1 MRCPRCH
8 NLEDRV
14 LDSRMTKDGLV
25 IRRRREC
32 LRCGHRFTT
41 YERAEETMPLVVKKD
56 GRREPYSRD
65 KVLVGIR
72 KAFEKRP
79 VSALQ
84 QEELVDDLERYLLSL
99 GEQEVPSRL
108 IGEKLMELIKGVDQ
122 VAYVR
127 FASVYRRFRDLTDF
141 IEELRTLMEDSSV
154 RGEVGRET
162 AGESALTSR
171 PSSPAVSK
179 GKSRPTRVKEILPRL
194 PLDDGDEGEPEA

>member
-8 NLEDRV
+8 NLEDKV
-14 LDSRMTKDGLV
+14 LDSRMTRDGLV

-32 LRCGHRFTT
+32 LKCGHRFTT

-56 GRREPYSRD
+56 GRREPYTRE

-79 VSALQ
+79 VTARQ
-84 QEELVDDLERYLLSL
+84 QEELVDEVERYLLSL

-108 IGEKLMELIKGVDQ
+108 IGEKVMELIKDVDQ

-127 FASVYRRFRDLTDF
+127 FASVYRRFRDLSDF
-141 IEELRTLMEDSSV
+141 IEELKALMEDSPPK
-154 RGEVGRET
+154 
-162 AGESALTSR
+162 AGKEGAEEPAPPSGPPSHGPSRRKAPTSR
-171 PSSPAVSK
+171 V
-179 GKSRPTRVKEILPRL
+179 REILPRL
-194 PLDDGDEGEPEA
+194 PLDNGEGETEA